1 MTCSKCGG
9 CVEWKGPISNL
20 THTECAKCG
29 GINCQEPEVQTD
41 DDESVDGPT
50 AGQCDDILGR
60 AHYNA

>member
-1 MTCSKCGG
+1 M
-9 CVEWKGPISNL
+9 EWKGPISNL